1 MSRRII
7 AFFLALIMWYAP
19 ALGEEATDAAMTI
32 TIAGEYADS
41 LASDYS
47 DSLRTYLEERFN
59 IEFHPLQIDTIDA
72 SYFYRLRAAANE
84 FPDVMLYDAQWDFLY
99 FVQSNALRPLP
110 DILSAYPNLRQYITY
125 PYAHNLQYNGLIWG
139 LPRSLYAQEMRMPG
153 YCVLIRRE
161 WLERTGMKE
170 PENVEDWY
178 ELLSAIHTLDDSV
191 IPLTSQSPWAM
202 FNFTYF
208 YAPFSNTWI
217 WEPSMN
223 SYVPGFYTQS
233 YCERISA
240 LRGLWDAGLLDPDFM
255 DVHCGRPTGVDR
267 FLLGQ
272 AACIVYPT
280 SIHAIMAEL
289 LHRWS
294 QIYPNEPIE
303 DQVTAVFLPCDAEG
317 QYSESHDV
325 NMSAIYFSAN
335 VSDEKLDRILS
346 LLDYLCSP
354 EGLMLRRW
362 GMEGIDYTLVDGE
375 PVSLL
380 EDGMTLYDKYPS
392 YSLLRVLPNLDE
404 AAIRSDVSLPPF
416 AAMLSEKCDQWEEL
430 CMRQQRHWT
439 SMKANMI
446 LTSSGIYFNPN
457 LTEISF
463 RMLTA
468 PEGVEKCFESV
479 KEEFVEQG
487 IDQLI
492 HKVMVNL
499 K

>member
-1 MSRRII
+1 MIRTILTLM
-7 AFFLALIMWYAP
+7 LALAICCTA
-19 ALGEEATDAAMTI
+19 AFGEENENPPMTI
-32 TIAGEYADS
+32 TIAGEYANS
-41 LASDYS
+41 LSNDY
-47 DSLRTYLEERFN
+47 DDPLREYLEDRFN
-59 IEFHPLQIDTIDA
+59 ISFQPLQVDTVDA

-99 FVQSNALRPLP
+99 FIQTNAIRALP

-125 PYAHNLQYNGLIWG
+125 PYAQNLQYNGQIWG
-139 LPRSLYAQEMRMPG
+139 LPRSLYAEEQRLPG
-153 YCVLIRRE
+153 YCVLIRQE
-161 WLERTGMKE
+161 WLERTGMEE
-170 PENVEDWY
+170 PETVEDWY
-178 ELLSAIHTLDDSV
+178 ALLSAIRSLDDCV
-191 IPLTSQSPWAM
+191 IPLTSQSPWAI
-202 FNFTYF
+202 FNLTYF

-217 WEPSMN
+217 WDPSMS
-223 SYVPGFYTQS
+223 SYVPGFYTQN
-233 YCERISA
+233 YCDGISA
-240 LRGLWDAGLLDPDFM
+240 LRGLWDSGLLDPDFM
-255 DVHCGRPTGVDR
+255 DVNCGRPTGVDR

-280 SIHAIMAEL
+280 SIHVVMAEL

-294 QIYPNEPIE
+294 QVYPDQPIE
-303 DQVTAVFLPCDAEG
+303 DQVTAAFLPCDSEG
-317 QYSESHDV
+317 QYSESHDL
-325 NMSAIYFSAN
+325 NMSAIYFGAN

-362 GMEGIDYTLVDGE
+362 GMEGVDYVLENGK

-380 EDGMTLYDKYPS
+380 ENGTTLYDKYPS

-404 AAIRSDVSLPPF
+404 AAIRTDASLPPF
-416 AAMLSEKCDQWEEL
+416 AALLSEKCDQWEEL

-439 SMKANMI
+439 SMKANTV
-446 LTSSGIYFNPN
+446 LTSSGTYFNPN

-468 PEGVEKCFESV
+468 PEGVEECFESV
-479 KEEFVEQG
+479 KEEFVDQG
-487 IDQLI
+487 IEQLI
-492 HKVMVNL
+492 FRVMVNL